1 MKSLKNSFKKLTTT
15 MGLKEESL
23 SAKKKDIQYQPM
35 VMDIEMKRINY
46 QQSIANLVF
55 HKNYIFPGD
64 SIHERVLDNIQ
75 DLDIRDDDIFI
86 VSYPANGGHYLED
99 IVLLLIQKDWEKK
112 QIIDEN
118 SVAEENGKSQLSV
131 ARLESANLYGHIR
144 WLNSIKSPRIIS
156 TSLPYDLLPQQLQ
169 TPNNSKVSYHRL

>member
-1 MKSLKNSFKKLTTT
+1 MKSLKNSFKKLTNTI
-15 MGLKEESL
+15 GLREETL
-23 SAKKKDIQYQPM
+23 SSKKKNVEYRPM

-46 QQSIANLVF
+46 QQSIADIVF

-64 SIHERVLDNIQ
+64 AIHERVLDNIQ

-99 IVLLLIQKDWEKK
+99 IVILLIQKDWEKK
-112 QIIDEN
+112 QNNAESNII
-118 SVAEENGKSQLSV
+118 EENGKSQISI
-131 ARLESANLYGHIR
+131 ARLESSNLYGHIR

-169 TPNNSKVSYHRL
+169 TPNNSKV